1 MSKDED
7 EEEEMLICDKCK
19 KAYWVT
25 KKIFF
30 NHISKCEGNKDD
42 VIGITWW
49 KEEELKNKSPR
60 KKSIDIGMKWI
71 KRPETR

>member
-1 MSKDED
+1 MSKV

-19 KAYWVT
+19 KAYWIT
-25 KKIFF
+25 KNDFF
-30 NHISKCEGNKDD
+30 DHISECEGNNDE

-49 KEEELKNKSPR
+49 KKEDYYKCKLPR
-60 KKSIDIGMKWI
+60 KKSIDIGMKWV

>member
-1 MSKDED
+1 MSKV

-25 KKIFF
+25 KNDFF
-30 NHISKCEGNKDD
+30 DHISECEGNKDD

-49 KEEELKNKSPR
+49 KEEELKNKLPR
-60 KKSIDIGMKWI
+60 KESIDIGMKWV

>member
-1 MSKDED
+1 MSKVED
-7 EEEEMLICDKCK
+7 EEMLICDKCK

-25 KKIFF
+25 KGVFF
-30 NHISKCEGNKDD
+30 NHISNCEGNKDD

-49 KEEELKNKSPR
+49 KEEELINKLPR
-60 KKSIDIGMKWI
+60 KKSIDVGVKWI

>member
-1 MSKDED
+1 MSKV

-19 KAYWVT
+19 KAYWIT
-25 KKIFF
+25 KNFF
-30 NHISKCEGNKDD
+30 DHISECEGNNDE

-49 KEEELKNKSPR
+49 KKEDYYKCKLPR
-60 KKSIDIGMKWI
+60 KKSIDIGMKWV